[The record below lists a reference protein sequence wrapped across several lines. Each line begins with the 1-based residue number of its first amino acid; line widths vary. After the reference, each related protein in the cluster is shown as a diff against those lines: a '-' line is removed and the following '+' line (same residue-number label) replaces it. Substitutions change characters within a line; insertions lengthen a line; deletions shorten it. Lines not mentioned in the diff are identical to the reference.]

1 VDLNSYAELA
11 VRLVNTAGGGGEDGD
26 RLVNL
31 DGLRALVADREHL
44 KTGMTRNDL
53 DALRALR
60 AEFRAFFVA
69 CAAGDGEDAAA
80 QLNTLL
86 IQHPVHPQLS
96 GHDGQSWHV
105 HYTESGSVADKYAAG
120 AVMGLAVRLTDL
132 GIDRFGV
139 CQAPGCLGVFIDIST
154 SNTRRYCSDRC
165 MNRANVS
172 AFRARKR
179 GEDEADTKA
188 PGATV
193 LQNGRDGGTVPPPAP
208 RRGSYEPGAETLV
221 RRYCGIPYCGPAC
234 REVIHKRTANR

>member
-1 VDLNSYAELA
+1 VDLNSYADLA

-44 KTGMTRNDL
+44 NTGVTRNDL

-60 AEFRAFFVA
+60 ADFRAFFAA
-69 CAAGDGEDAAA
+69 CAQGDGEDAAA
-80 QLNTLL
+80 QLNSLL

-96 GHDGQSWHV
+96 GHDDQPWHV

-120 AVMGLAVRLTDL
+120 AAMGLAVRLTDL
-132 GIDRFGV
+132 GIGRFGV
-139 CQAPGCLGVFIDIST
+139 CQAAGCQGVFIDTST

-179 GEDEADTKA
+179 SEDDTDPKA
-188 PGATV
+188 P
-193 LQNGRDGGTVPPPAP
+193 
-208 RRGSYEPGAETLV
+208 
-221 RRYCGIPYCGPAC
+221 
-234 REVIHKRTANR
+234 TAAG

>member
-1 VDLNSYAELA
+1 MDLNSYAELA

-44 KTGMTRNDL
+44 NTGVTRTDL

-80 QLNTLL
+80 QLNALL

-96 GHDGQSWHV
+96 GHDGQAWHV
-105 HYTESGSVADKYAAG
+105 HYTESGSMSDKYAAG
-120 AVMGLAVRLTDL
+120 AAMGLAVRLADL
-132 GIDRFGV
+132 GIERFGV
-139 CQAPGCLGVFIDIST
+139 CQAAPCLGVFIDT
-154 SNTRRYCSDRC
+154 SANRSRRYCSERC
-165 MNRANVS
+165 TNRANVT

-179 GEDEADTKA
+179 QEESQA
-188 PGATV
+188 
-193 LQNGRDGGTVPPPAP
+193 
-208 RRGSYEPGAETLV
+208 
-221 RRYCGIPYCGPAC
+221 
-234 REVIHKRTANR
+234 

>member
-1 VDLNSYAELA
+1 MDLNSYAELA

-26 RLVNL
+26 RLANL
-31 DGLRALVADREHL
+31 DGVRALVADREHL
-44 KTGMTRNDL
+44 NTGVSRNDL

-69 CAAGDGEDAAA
+69 CAEGDGEDAAA
-80 QLNTLL
+80 QLNALL

-96 GHDGQSWHV
+96 GHDSQRWHV

-132 GIDRFGV
+132 GIGRFGI
-139 CQAPGCLGVFIDIST
+139 CQAAGCPGVFIDLST

-165 MNRANVS
+165 TNRANVS

-179 GEDEADTKA
+179 GDDE
-188 PGATV
+188 
-193 LQNGRDGGTVPPPAP
+193 
-208 RRGSYEPGAETLV
+208 SAEAGL
-221 RRYCGIPYCGPAC
+221 P
-234 REVIHKRTANR
+234 

>member
-1 VDLNSYAELA
+1 MDLNSYAELA

-44 KTGMTRNDL
+44 NTGVTRNDL

-60 AEFRAFFVA
+60 SDFRAFFVA

-80 QLNTLL
+80 QLNALL

-96 GHDGQSWHV
+96 GHDGQQWHV

-132 GIDRFGV
+132 GLDRFDSEGRSRIATDPIALPFPTIAAD
-139 CQAPGCLGVFIDIST
+139 Q
-154 SNTRRYCSDRC
+154 
-165 MNRANVS
+165 S
-172 AFRARKR
+172 AAVPAS
-179 GEDEADTKA
+179 GI
-188 PGATV
+188 
-193 LQNGRDGGTVPPPAP
+193 QGG
-208 RRGSYEPGAETLV
+208 GS
-221 RRYCGIPYCGPAC
+221 
-234 REVIHKRTANR
+234 KDS

>member
-11 VRLVNTAGGGGEDGD
+11 VRLVNTAGGAGEDGD
-26 RLVNL
+26 RLASL

-44 KTGMTRNDL
+44 NSGVTRGDL
-53 DALRALR
+53 DALRSLR
-60 AEFRAFFVA
+60 AEFRAFFAA
-69 CAAGDGEDAAA
+69 CADGDGGEAAA
-80 QLNTLL
+80 RLNALL

-96 GHDGQSWHV
+96 GHDGQRWHV

-139 CQAPGCLGVFIDIST
+139 CQASGCRGVFIDVST

-179 GEDEADTKA
+179 GEDEGEPRNPKA
-188 PGATV
+188 PTDT
-193 LQNGRDGGTVPPPAP
+193 GRP
-208 RRGSYEPGAETLV
+208 R
-221 RRYCGIPYCGPAC
+221 
-234 REVIHKRTANR
+234 

>member
-11 VRLVNTAGGGGEDGD
+11 VRLVNTAGGAGEDGD
-26 RLVNL
+26 RLASL

-44 KTGMTRNDL
+44 NAGVTRSDL
-53 DALRALR
+53 DALRSLR

-69 CAAGDGEDAAA
+69 CADGDGEDAAA
-80 QLNTLL
+80 RLNALL

-96 GHDGQSWHV
+96 GHDGQRWHV

-139 CQAPGCLGVFIDIST
+139 CQAAGCRGVFIDIST

-179 GEDEADTKA
+179 GEDDGEPRDPKT
-188 PGATV
+188 PTGT
-193 LQNGRDGGTVPPPAP
+193 GRP
-208 RRGSYEPGAETLV
+208 R
-221 RRYCGIPYCGPAC
+221 
-234 REVIHKRTANR
+234 

>member
-11 VRLVNTAGGGGEDGD
+11 VRLVNTAGGAGEDGD
-26 RLVNL
+26 RLANL

-44 KTGMTRNDL
+44 NTGVTRSDL
-53 DALRALR
+53 DALRSLR

-69 CAAGDGEDAAA
+69 CADSDGKDAAA
-80 QLNTLL
+80 RLNALL

-96 GHDGQSWHV
+96 GHDGQRWHV

-139 CQAPGCLGVFIDIST
+139 CQAAGCRGVFIDIST

-179 GEDEADTKA
+179 GSDDGE
-188 PGATV
+188 P
-193 LQNGRDGGTVPPPAP
+193 RDPRTPAGTGSP
-208 RRGSYEPGAETLV
+208 R
-221 RRYCGIPYCGPAC
+221 
-234 REVIHKRTANR
+234 